1 MTSPSF
7 EQIEPPA
14 ASLSKLRLPLYHK
27 TAMIASGQASP
38 RSSDPSGAGRGNP
51 PSLGLYCTT
60 TETQGWL
67 PNAAG
72 PGGARDKDGTRS
84 PANYCC
90 VALGRSTPSTF
101 FLGRPNTPSAR
112 NHHRA
117 HPRPD
122 PERHGTARA
131 ARSPGRLL
139 APGPG
144 EESSPRQ
151 TNGTGG
157 GAWRDGLGS
166 SQLSSSGAETTRDGG
181 ERDRIELS
189 LSLPPDL
196 RMRAPPDRSF

>member
-7 EQIEPPA
+7 EQIEPPPA
-14 ASLSKLRLPLYHK
+14 PSLSKLQLPLYHK

-101 FLGRPNTPSAR
+101 FSGETEYPKHSQPPP
-112 NHHRA
+112 RA
-117 HPRPD
+117 PAAGPGAA
-122 PERHGTARA
+122 RHGTRGALAWSLARPWTRRGKQPTA
-131 ARSPGRLL
+131 NKWYRWRSLDGWPRFLTAQLQWCRDDEGRRRARSDR
-139 APGPG
+139 A
-144 EESSPRQ
+144 
-151 TNGTGG
+151 
-157 GAWRDGLGS
+157 
-166 SQLSSSGAETTRDGG
+166 LSFAAT
-181 ERDRIELS
+181 
-189 LSLPPDL
+189 
-196 RMRAPPDRSF
+196 